1 MKRGILFVTL
11 GITVAGVASAN
22 VFTSASSYVAPQPQP
37 REAAALTDPAS
48 PPELP
53 AKPGSKAKAP
63 VVQKASVEAR
73 KPPVPLQTKS
83 RAPVNLPAVEAKA
96 TEAKPGDAVN
106 PQEAAASSDGFNEA
120 AAKAAIEA
128 DGYKGVRILRKDVNG
143 VWRATGMRG
152 QTVVLL
158 MVDAKGSVSAE

>member
-1 MKRGILFVTL
+1 MKRGVLFVTL

-22 VFTSASSYVAPQPQP
+22 VFTSASSYVAPQLQS
-37 REAAALTDPAS
+37 REATALTDPVS
-48 PPELP
+48 PPELL

-63 VVQKASVEAR
+63 APVMQKASVEAP
-73 KPPVPLQTKS
+73 KAPVPLQAKPRPS
-83 RAPVNLPAVEAKA
+83 LNLPATEAKA
-96 TEAKPGDAVN
+96 TEAKPDEAA
-106 PQEAAASSDGFNEA
+106 QEAAASSGGLNEA

-158 MVDAKGSVSAE
+158 MVDSSGSVSAE